1 MQKILVVDDI
11 ATNRKLL
18 KNTLKSLNNYE
29 VIEAVNGLEA
39 ITRFE
44 EEQPDLILMDINMPE
59 MDGRQ
64 SATAIKAIESD
75 NYTPIIFVTALS
87 AEDSLAS
94 ALASGGDDFISKP
107 FNIEV
112 LESKINAHLRIREL
126 TQQLTEKNELL
137 INHNQHLVHE
147 QGLIEHFF
155 ENALQQSFLDDNYI
169 KYHMSSKSTFN
180 GDVLLIKR
188 GINGSMYI
196 LMGDFTGHGL
206 TAAMGSLP
214 VSMIFFAMASKG
226 LAIGDIAAELNYQLL
241 KVMPSG
247 MFLAATL
254 FELNTL
260 GDTLSVWM
268 GGMPENYWLNKEGD
282 LKDCIHS
289 QHMPLGVLNEDEF
302 DFSIQTFN
310 IEKDDKIYLYTDGIT
325 EANNPA
331 GELFG
336 DDRLKDTLLS
346 YGDNRFEQVLTTLKE
361 FTDTSEYE
369 DDVSL
374 LEITCNELPALD
386 VDEQICTLPWHTS
399 ISISTHEMRSGNPVS
414 VVSAMLGSLS
424 SLARHQG
431 ILQVLIS
438 EMYFNA
444 LDHSIL
450 NLSSSKK
457 VDDDQFTEY
466 YRYREEMLQN
476 LQDASIVFD
485 FKYYVEHTQPYL
497 KIRIEDSG
505 EGYQGNEE
513 KATEDLLHG
522 RGLTIINS
530 FCESVAFS
538 EKGRVL
544 EVLYLLS

>member
-18 KNTLKSLNNYE
+18 KQTLKALANYD
-29 VIEAVNGLEA
+29 VIEAENGLEA

-44 EEQPDLILMDINMPE
+44 EEQPDLILMDINMPK

-64 SATAIKAIESD
+64 SASAIKAIESD
-75 NYTPIIFVTALS
+75 NYTPIIFITALS
-87 AEDSLAS
+87 AEDSLVS

-107 FNIEV
+107 FNIEI

-137 INHNQHLVHE
+137 TSHNQHLVYE
-147 QGLIEHFF
+147 QKLIEHFF

-214 VSMIFFAMASKG
+214 VSLIFFAMVSKG
-226 LAIGDIAAELNYQLL
+226 LAIGDIAVEINSQLR
-241 KVMPSG
+241 KIMPSG

-254 FELNTL
+254 FELNAL

-268 GGMPENYWLNKEGD
+268 GGMPENYWLNKDGD

-310 IEKDDKIYLYTDGIT
+310 IEKNDKIYLYTDGIT

-336 DDRLKDTLLS
+336 DDRLKDILLS
-346 YGDNRFEQVLTTLKE
+346 SSEDRFEQVLSTLKE
-361 FTDTSEYE
+361 FTDTSEHE

-374 LEITCNELPALD
+374 LEITCNEFPALD
-386 VDEQICTLPWHTS
+386 VDEQKYTLPWHTS

-414 VVSAMLGSLS
+414 AVSAMLGSLS

-438 EMYFNA
+438 EMYLNA

-450 NLSSSKK
+450 NLSSSSK
-457 VDDDQFTEY
+457 VDGDQFSEY
-466 YRYREEMLQN
+466 YHYREEMLQS
-476 LQDASIVFD
+476 LEDAFIVFD
-485 FKYYVEHTQPYL
+485 FKYYVEDLQPYL

-505 EGYQGNEE
+505 KGYQGSEE
-513 KATEDLLHG
+513 MATEDLLHG

-530 FCESVAFS
+530 FCENVEFS
-538 EKGRVL
+538 EEGRVL
-544 EVLYLLS
+544 EALYLLS

>member
-18 KNTLKSLNNYE
+18 KHTLKSLNNYD
-29 VIEAVNGLEA
+29 VIEAVNGLDA

-44 EEQPDLILMDINMPE
+44 EDQPDLILMDINMPE

-64 SATAIKAIESD
+64 SASAIKALKEES
-75 NYTPIIFVTALS
+75 YTPIIFVTALS

-137 INHNQHLVHE
+137 ISHNQHLVHE
-147 QGLIEHFF
+147 QKLIEHFF

-226 LAIGDIAAELNYQLL
+226 LAIGDIAAGINCQLR
-241 KVMPSG
+241 KIMPSG
-247 MFLAATL
+247 MFLAAML
-254 FELNTL
+254 LELNAT

-302 DFSIQTFN
+302 DFSIQTFD

-325 EANNPA
+325 EAKNSA

-336 DDRLKDTLLS
+336 DDKLKDILLS
-346 YGDNRFEQVLTTLKE
+346 SGDDRFERVLSTLKE
-361 FTDTSEYE
+361 FTDTSEYD

-374 LEITCNELPALD
+374 LEITCNELPALEE
-386 VDEQICTLPWHTS
+386 DERTYTLPWHTS
-399 ISISTHEMRSGNPVS
+399 ISISTHEMRSGNPVRA
-414 VVSAMLGSLS
+414 VLTMLGSLS

-431 ILQVLIS
+431 ILQIIIS
-438 EMYFNA
+438 EMYLNA

-457 VDDDQFTEY
+457 VDGDQFSEY
-466 YRYREEMLQN
+466 YDYREDKLQN
-476 LQDASIVFD
+476 LQNASIVFD
-485 FKYYVEHTQPYL
+485 FEYYVEDTQPYL

-505 EGYQGNEE
+505 EGFQGREVKASEE
-513 KATEDLLHG
+513 LLHG

-530 FCESVAFS
+530 FCKNVAFS
-538 EKGRVL
+538 EDGRVL
-544 EVLYLLS
+544 EVLYPLS

>member
-18 KNTLKSLNNYE
+18 KHTLKTLNDYE
-29 VIEAVNGLEA
+29 VIEAANGLEA

-64 SATAIKAIESD
+64 SASAIKAIESD
-75 NYTPIIFVTALS
+75 TYTPIIFVTALS

-94 ALASGGDDFISKP
+94 ALAAGGDDFISKP

-137 INHNQHLVHE
+137 ISHNQHLVHE
-147 QGLIEHFF
+147 QELIEHFF

-226 LAIGDIAAELNYQLL
+226 LAIGDIAAGFNSQLR
-241 KVMPSG
+241 KIMPSG

-254 FELNTL
+254 LELNAT

-268 GGMPENYWLNKEGD
+268 GGMPENYWLNKDGG

-325 EANNPA
+325 EAKNPA

-336 DDRLKDTLLS
+336 DDKLKDTLLS
-346 YGDNRFEQVLTTLKE
+346 SGDDRFEKVLSTLKE
-361 FTDTSEYE
+361 FTDTSEHD

-374 LEITCNELPALD
+374 LEITCNKLPALEE
-386 VDEQICTLPWHTS
+386 DERTYTLPWHTS
-399 ISISTHEMRSGNPVS
+399 ISISAHEMRSGNS
-414 VVSAMLGSLS
+414 VSAVSTMLGSLS
-424 SLARHQG
+424 ALARHQG

-450 NLSSSKK
+450 NLNSSNKT
-457 VDDDQFTEY
+457 DDDQFTEY
-466 YRYREEMLQN
+466 YRDREEKLQN

-485 FKYYVEHTQPYL
+485 FEYYVEDTQPYL
-497 KIRIEDSG
+497 KIRIKDSG
-505 EGYQGNEE
+505 KGYQGSEE
-513 KATEDLLHG
+513 KATDDLLHG
-522 RGLTIINS
+522 RGLTIIHS
-530 FCESVAFS
+530 FCENVAFL
-538 EKGRVL
+538 EEGRVL
-544 EVLYLLS
+544 EASYPLS